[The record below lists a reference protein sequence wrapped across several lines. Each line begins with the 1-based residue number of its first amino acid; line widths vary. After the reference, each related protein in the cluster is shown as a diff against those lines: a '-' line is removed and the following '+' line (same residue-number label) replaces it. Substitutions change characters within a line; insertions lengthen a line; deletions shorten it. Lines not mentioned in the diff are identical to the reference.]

1 MKKRIVS
8 ILSLLL
14 ALLLLAGCR
23 AGEHAVA
30 FVTTDSGVMPRG
42 EFTQFDEI
50 EYIRPDMAEMDAVV
64 VEIFNALENPLKYKE
79 LKPLVEEFFRL
90 SNNFD
95 TMYSLAYIRNC
106 KDMSD
111 EFYAEEYSW
120 LMAEDSYVQ
129 QCVQAVTTAC
139 ENSPQLRWLES
150 FKFWESYSQED
161 TQGLEDYER
170 YSQLRQREAELVAQ
184 YRSQAAD
191 PVIEMDGEKWR
202 LEDYILARPYKPGE
216 AERAYNEKYN
226 ALVGEIYLE
235 LISLRREMAELLG
248 YESYAAMEYTRS
260 YSRDYS
266 PEQAEEYLS
275 YIKQHMAPLG
285 REIAE
290 AGLYYAIDNM
300 QADARD
306 LKLLLETATA
316 GFGGSLEEAYK
327 FMIAH
332 GLYDFE
338 YSSKKAESS
347 FQIYL
352 TDYQAPYLFLHP
364 YGNFTDIITVFHEF
378 GHYADSYMRY
388 NAPESIDLSECFS
401 HAMQFLALPE
411 IGCVLNGEELRQIS
425 LRNMLNITDIFLQQS
440 ALAEFELRAHEMEEP
455 TLEKLN
461 ELCLQLSHD
470 YGYYDDTLAEAYS
483 YSWTNI
489 SHLFE
494 SPFYVISYPVSAA
507 VALQLYELELEEK
520 GAGVA
525 KFMEMSQSR
534 LPRLMETL
542 EYAGLQSPI
551 SQQRIIDCTELL
563 RRSIFE

>member
-1 MKKRIVS
+1 MKKRVVS
-8 ILSLLL
+8 IISLLL
-14 ALLLLAGCR
+14 ALLLLAGCG

-42 EFTQFDEI
+42 EFTQFDEL
-50 EYIRPDMAEMDAVV
+50 EYVRPDMAEIEALV
-64 VEIFNALENPLKYKE
+64 VEIFNVLEKPLKHNE
-79 LKPLVEEFFRL
+79 LNSLVEEFFRL
-90 SNNFD
+90 CNNFD
-95 TMYSLAYIRNC
+95 TMYSLAYIRSC
-106 KDMSD
+106 KDMGD
-111 EFYAEEYSW
+111 EFYADEYSW
-120 LMAEDSYVQ
+120 LMAEQMYVQ
-129 QCVQAVTTAC
+129 QYMQAVATAC
-139 ENSPQLRWLES
+139 ENSPQLHWLES
-150 FKFWESYSQED
+150 LKFWESYSQDD
-161 TQGLEDYER
+161 TEGLETYER
-170 YSQLRQREAELVAQ
+170 YSQLRQREAELIAQ

-191 PVIEMDGEKWR
+191 PVIEIDGEKWR

-235 LISLRREMAELLG
+235 LISLRREMVELAG
-248 YESYAAMEYTRS
+248 YESYAAMEYMRS
-260 YSRDYS
+260 YGRDYS

-275 YIKQHMAPLG
+275 YIKLHMSQLG
-285 REIAE
+285 RELTE
-290 AGLYYAIDNM
+290 AGLYYSIDSM

-327 FMIAH
+327 FMIDH

-338 YSSKKAESS
+338 YSSKKAETS

-388 NAPESIDLSECFS
+388 DAPESMDLSECFS

-411 IGCVLNGEELRQIS
+411 IGCVLSGEELRQLS
-425 LRNMLNITDIFLQQS
+425 LRNMLDITNIFLQQS
-440 ALAEFELRAHEMEEP
+440 ALAEFELRAYEMEEP

-461 ELCLQLSHD
+461 ELSLQLSRD
-470 YGYYDDTLAEAYS
+470 YGYYTDALAEVYS
-483 YSWTNI
+483 HNWTNI

-507 VALQLYELELEEK
+507 VALQLYELELKEK

-525 KFMEMSQSR
+525 RFMEMSQSR
-534 LPRLMETL
+534 LPGLMETL

-551 SQQRIIDCTELL
+551 SEQRIIDCTKLL